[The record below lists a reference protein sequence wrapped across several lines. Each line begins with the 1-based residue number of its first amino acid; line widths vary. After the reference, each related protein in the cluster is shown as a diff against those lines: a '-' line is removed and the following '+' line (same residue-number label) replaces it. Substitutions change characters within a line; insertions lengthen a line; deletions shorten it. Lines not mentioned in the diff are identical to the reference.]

1 MEEKEIGLIGL
12 GVMGAS
18 LCLNLASKGY
28 SVLAYNRNQE
38 KARKFMDSRAVG
50 LPIARASTLQELV
63 KGVRRPRKIL
73 LMVSAGS
80 PVDAVMQELLP
91 MMEPGDILI
100 DGGNS
105 FYQDTERRGETAG
118 KHGILYDG
126 SPLWAVFDAGRRQR
140 RLGGA
145 EASIDCHC
153 SQGGG
158 RQSMLRLDRSAGSRT
173 LCQNGS

>member
-105 FYQDTERRGETAG
+105 FCQDTERRGETAG
-118 KHGILYDG
+118 KHGIL
-126 SPLWAVFDAGRRQR
+126 
-140 RLGGA
+140 
-145 EASIDCHC
+145 
-153 SQGGG
+153 
-158 RQSMLRLDRSAGSRT
+158 
-173 LCQNGS
+173 